1 MGSKLQVANRLASAT
16 GAPKFTVTITKGCGN
31 SQHPIFGCADG
42 RIALLFL
49 ACVARHTALGTPSSA
64 SRQRLQKRNIGN
76 FRTPKIWVCLARFSP
91 AKPGSN
97 RQVAYNTV
105 STHQKADQKRV
116 FCGLDLRQMRRKSLP
131 HAAGGQCAE

>member
-16 GAPKFTVTITKGCGN
+16 GAPKFTVTITK
-31 SQHPIFGCADG
+31 
-42 RIALLFL
+42 
-49 ACVARHTALGTPSSA
+49 
-64 SRQRLQKRNIGN
+64 
-76 FRTPKIWVCLARFSP
+76 IWVYLARFSP